1 MVLYHQ
7 SKHRNKF
14 LFVNSFSPEQ
24 YEALKKYSKLSGQK
38 VEPLLLFD
46 IKKIVAPWLQELA
59 DVTIVTCDLTDTAAL
74 QTALKPYEDVIL
86 SATCLG
92 DGNVPHLRRVVPLLP
107 YCNLP
112 TDKSLEWSTEK
123 TEMRSLL
130 RNYDKSIAPQFLVVH
145 DDTKETIDKIE
156 KKVGYPLVV
165 KPSGLA
171 ASLLVSICYHR
182 EELEKVLKQTI
193 KKIDQIYKAKGG
205 RGIPKVLVEEFMEGD
220 MYSID
225 AYVNARGVIYFTP
238 AVYVKTGREVGF
250 DDFFGYMRMTPTR
263 LSAVHTDEA
272 QEAATKGIRALGM
285 RSTTCHIELLRTES
299 GWKVIEIGP
308 RIGGFRH
315 EMYRLSYGIDHSLND
330 ILIHIPKKPILP
342 KKIKGY
348 TAVMQFYAKKEGR
361 LEKIQGQFKIEA
373 LESVKLLQVK
383 KDIGDR
389 CTFAKNGGD
398 PVLTVILF
406 NPVRSTLLADIRRLE
421 QYLNIVTS

>member
-24 YEALKKYSKLSGQK
+24 NEALKKYSQLSGQLIEPILLMDTKK
-38 VEPLLLFD
+38 VIAQWVLDLPT
-46 IKKIVAPWLQELA
+46 KIIVVA
-59 DVTIVTCDLTDTAAL
+59 DLSDLGSL
-74 QTALKPYEDVIL
+74 QTALKPYEDEIL
-86 SATCLG
+86 GATCLG

-112 TDKSLEWSTEK
+112 TEKSLEWTTEK
-123 TEMRSLL
+123 IQMRSLL
-130 RNYDKSIAPQFLVVH
+130 RNYEKSLSPNYLVIN
-145 DDTKETIDKIE
+145 DGTPETIEKIE
-156 KKVGYPLVV
+156 KRIGYPLVV

-193 KKIDQIYKAKGG
+193 KKMDQLYKDKKG
-205 RGIPKVLVEEFMEGD
+205 RGLPKILVEEFMEGD

-225 AYVNARGVIYFTP
+225 AYVNARGVIYFAP
-238 AVYVKTGREVGF
+238 PVYVKTGREVGF

-263 LSAVHTDEA
+263 LSVPNMEDA
-272 QEAATKGIRALGM
+272 QEAATKGIKALGM
-285 RSTTCHIELLRTES
+285 RSTTCHVELMRTET

-308 RIGGFRH
+308 RMGGFRH
-315 EMYRLSYGIDHSLND
+315 EMYELSYGINHALND
-330 ILIHIPKKPILP
+330 ILIRIPKQPILP

-348 TAVMQFYAKKEGR
+348 TAVMQFYAQKEGK
-361 LEKIQGQFKIEA
+361 LDKIQGQFKIEA
-373 LESVKLLQVK
+373 LESVKRLRVRK
-383 KDIGDR
+383 EVGDK

-398 PVLTVILF
+398 PVLEAILF
-406 NPVRSTLLADIRRLE
+406 NPKRSNLLADIRRLE
-421 QYLNIVTS
+421 QFLNIVTS